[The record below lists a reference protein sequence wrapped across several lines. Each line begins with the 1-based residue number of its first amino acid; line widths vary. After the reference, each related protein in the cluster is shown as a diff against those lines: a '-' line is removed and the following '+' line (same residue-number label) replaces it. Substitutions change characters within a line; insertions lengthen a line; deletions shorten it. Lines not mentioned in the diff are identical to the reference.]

1 MHERIPKARGDDV
14 GFHHRHRRIVVP
26 LSGLHS
32 YGSPSL
38 ITIEPHLVTNQRPRR
53 SNPME
58 FTRINALALFATL
71 AIGFSAVGACAF
83 TDSAQANASAEQ
95 PEFVLTSFP
104 HDTTAV
110 NFWDSWGARRS
121 GGRRHTGTDILSPR
135 GTRIVAVAEGTV
147 TAFGTNR
154 LSGVYLRLDH
164 GGGWTSTYMHLN
176 NDTLGTDDG
185 NGGVWTALHPLIS
198 VGTAVRAGQVIGY
211 VGNSGNAEGRQPH
224 THFELAYAGNKI
236 NPYPYLRDVW
246 NRQMRIPAAA
256 VTPR

>member
-1 MHERIPKARGDDV
+1 MQI
-14 GFHHRHRRIVVP
+14 
-26 LSGLHS
+26 
-32 YGSPSL
+32 
-38 ITIEPHLVTNQRPRR
+38 
-53 SNPME
+53 
-58 FTRINALALFATL
+58 TRINALALIVSL
-71 AIGFSAVGACAF
+71 VIGFTAVE
-83 TDSAQANASAEQ
+83 ASASTGSAEAGSAMEQ
-95 PEFVLTSFP
+95 PEFVLSSFP

-135 GTRIVAVAEGTV
+135 GTRVVAVAEGTV

-185 NGGVWTALHPLIS
+185 NGGVWTALHPLIT
-198 VGTAVRAGQVIGY
+198 VGAVVRAGQVIGY
-211 VGNSGNAEGRQPH
+211 VGNSGNAEGKQPH
-224 THFELAYAGNKI
+224 THFEIAFAGKKI
-236 NPYPYLRDVW
+236 NPYPHLRDVW
-246 NRQMRIPAAA
+246 NRQMRVPVAA